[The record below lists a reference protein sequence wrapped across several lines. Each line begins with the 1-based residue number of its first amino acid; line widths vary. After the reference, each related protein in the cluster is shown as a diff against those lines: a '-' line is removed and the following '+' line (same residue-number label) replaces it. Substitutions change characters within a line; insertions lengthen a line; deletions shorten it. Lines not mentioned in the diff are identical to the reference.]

1 MHGVEERQFF
11 FFFFLSFYFTSL
23 QGEYETLIFILDPFH
38 RIRNSILNG
47 SRRGFIKTSIIPT
60 VSYPFEIK
68 AEWRIQRNEIPLNIT
83 ILFQPIYNW
92 HDVQCSSLSRKFD
105 RTFAANYFA
114 TIFRFEKGWFL
125 PPILVQQLCTSGNR
139 IAFLRFEP
147 DNNKRTGSFTWLKG
161 HVIRVLRG
169 GNVKTRRS
177 NRAV

>member
-11 FFFFLSFYFTSL
+11 FFSFFLFTLLLYRENMKRWYSS
-23 QGEYETLIFILDPFH
+23 YIDPFH

-60 VSYPFEIK
+60 F
-68 AEWRIQRNEIPLNIT
+68 RIPLKSKRSGEFNEIPLNIT